1 VLAHAT
7 SHPDIFWTKQNWISP
22 LVEEDIQASF
32 RWFPDELAELVNAVE
47 TMDGGGADW
56 QRGGVGQSLWSIMV
70 VDPELCSNLP
80 AAIRT
85 CVEAGRIQAAVRLL
99 VCYQYLTD
107 NPVADVDAIMAANPA
122 LAEDEMASWVVE
134 ELHEHG
140 SFPVY

>member
-70 VDPELCSNLP
+70 VDPELCSKAPCRHPHLCRGGQDP
-80 AAIRT
+80 SCRPSS
-85 CVEAGRIQAAVRLL
+85 CLL
-99 VCYQYLTD
+99 IST
-107 NPVADVDAIMAANPA
+107 
-122 LAEDEMASWVVE
+122 
-134 ELHEHG
+134 
-140 SFPVY
+140 